1 MGYRQPGIENMTSTS
16 ESIERVSYS
25 VTQVK
30 ARMSELQ
37 RQIQAF
43 EAKNEAL
50 EAENKALQTKNEVLE
65 AKNEVLEAKNKVLQ
79 TELDASNF
87 PVQNS
92 EPTLNQSDGPTRAYI
107 QMFSL
112 CKIGQYREAREYVRQ
127 LSQQAADDEEFKA
140 TLSNCGNYDDAGLKD
155 EYVTTDLLSALTNR
169 NYKIEGEKAAT
180 RLMEVLEQWSLK
192 NKHVAEV
199 LTADN
204 KLKLKNEYCLPF
216 SKRTEPCYVN
226 RRQSM
231 GIYTQL
237 FPYTIETKL
246 KKLDPE
252 TSERFNELWLQ
263 FEKDATPKFFA
274 KYQVPRKKPRTQ

>member
-112 CKIGQYREAREYVRQ
+112 CKIGQYRKAREYVRQ

-140 TLSNCGNYDDAGLKD
+140 TLSNCGNYDDADLKD
-155 EYVTTDLLSALTNR
+155 QYVTTDLLSALTNR

>member
-50 EAENKALQTKNEVLE
+50 EAENKALQTEN
-65 AKNEVLEAKNKVLQ
+65 
-79 TELDASNF
+79 DASNF

-140 TLSNCGNYDDAGLKD
+140 TLSNCGNYDDAHLKD

-169 NYKIEGEKAAT
+169 
-180 RLMEVLEQWSLK
+180 
-192 NKHVAEV
+192 
-199 LTADN
+199 
-204 KLKLKNEYCLPF
+204 
-216 SKRTEPCYVN
+216 
-226 RRQSM
+226 
-231 GIYTQL
+231 
-237 FPYTIETKL
+237 
-246 KKLDPE
+246 
-252 TSERFNELWLQ
+252 
-263 FEKDATPKFFA
+263 
-274 KYQVPRKKPRTQ
+274 